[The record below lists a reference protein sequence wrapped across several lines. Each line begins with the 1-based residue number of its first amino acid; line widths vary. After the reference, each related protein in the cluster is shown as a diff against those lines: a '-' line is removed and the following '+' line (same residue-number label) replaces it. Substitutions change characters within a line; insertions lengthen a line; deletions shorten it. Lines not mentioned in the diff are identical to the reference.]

1 MAEKS
6 SSLECGIKQHQYN
19 HDVYGDNL
27 LVNTSELHSV
37 LRNALQENFA
47 SYICDDLELFEAMD
61 QMDEGHDHLF
71 NILPDEVS
79 PDIASQDIAL
89 PDSVSPDLVS
99 PEADLPSGSSV
110 STGISSDFTPQQAMT
125 SRHASSQFISRLN
138 FSSIR

>member
-1 MAEKS
+1 MAEIS
-6 SSLECGIKQHQYN
+6 SSLECGIKQHQYD

-79 PDIASQDIAL
+79 PDIASPDIASPDTASPDIAL

-99 PEADLPSGSSV
+99 PEADLPSA
-110 STGISSDFTPQQAMT
+110 SSDITILHHSKQ
-125 SRHASSQFISRLN
+125 
-138 FSSIR
+138 